1 MPIPMRAGVLLL
13 TLWLSACGF
22 HMAGSVAGSGL
33 DGLQVEYEQR
43 YRVLPPPLIDVLR
56 ERTGGGDG
64 QASARLV
71 IRGIDDTRRV
81 LSVSPQDG
89 RANAFELISE
99 ASFDLIRDGETLLRD
114 QQVSTQ
120 RDVGFDDSRRLA
132 ADAESRDL
140 RAAMHA
146 ELADLILLRVETA
159 LAP

>member
-1 MPIPMRAGVLLL
+1 MRAAVLLL
-13 TLWLSACGF
+13 LSLWLPACGF
-22 HMAGSVAGSGL
+22 HMAGSVAGVEL
-33 DGLQVEYEQR
+33 EGLQVEYQQP
-43 YRVLPPPLIDVLR
+43 YSVLPPPLLDVLR
-56 ERTGGGDG
+56 ARTGDG
-64 QASARLV
+64 KGSAARLV
-71 IRGIDDTRRV
+71 IRDIDDTRRV

>member
-1 MPIPMRAGVLLL
+1 MRAAALLL
-13 TLWLSACGF
+13 LSLWLPACGF
-22 HMAGSVAGSGL
+22 HMAGSVSGP
-33 DGLQVEYEQR
+33 GLANLKIEYQQP
-43 YRVLPPPLIDVLR
+43 YSVLPPPLIDVLR
-56 ERTGGGDG
+56 ERTGDGDG
-64 QASARLV
+64 PASARLV
-71 IRGIDDTRRV
+71 IRDIDDTRRV

>member
-1 MPIPMRAGVLLL
+1 MRAAVLLL
-13 TLWLSACGF
+13 LSLWLPACGF
-22 HMAGSVAGSGL
+22 HMAGSVAGPGL
-33 DGLQVEYEQR
+33 ANLQIEYQQP
-43 YRVLPPPLIDVLR
+43 YSVLPPPLIDVLR
-56 ERTGGGDG
+56 ERTGDGDG
-64 QASARLV
+64 PASARLV
-71 IRGIDDTRRV
+71 IRSIDDTRRV